1 MKRVIPLTFV
11 LCVLSVNVQAQDSD
25 VRRLMAAFIGALQN
39 LDWPAFRQ
47 CWADNPVLYGNADT
61 TRREGA
67 SFESEWR
74 MGFQQMREAAAARG
88 VTSAPYVKVDPEDMR
103 IDFPSPTVAVVTF
116 HLTSLNRLRRRMFVA
131 AKTGSGWKITHLD
144 VSDISAR

>member
-11 LCVLSVNVQAQDSD
+11 LCVLSVNVQAQESD
-25 VRRLMAAFIGALQN
+25 VRQLMAAFIGALQD

-47 CWADNPVLYGNADT
+47 CWADNPVLYGNADA

-74 MGFQQMREAAAARG
+74 MGFPQMR
-88 VTSAPYVKVDPEDMR
+88 
-103 IDFPSPTVAVVTF
+103 
-116 HLTSLNRLRRRMFVA
+116 RLRRRV
-131 AKTGSGWKITHLD
+131 GSRALPM
-144 VSDISAR
+144 